1 MKLITAN
8 LGNGSDRQVRGDLLH
23 LMCLGDMI
31 CTQESLDRLDEI
43 DVACEYS
50 GWDWYKGEG
59 AGRTVVMW
67 DKHLPVHRQRTVVLN
82 GRTDTDNPPGP
93 RDTAGPDVVNA
104 KELVLVRVQGFGW
117 VGSAHLPASLWWP
130 PRMRLAKRDV
140 AAMVD
145 FVEPRFHVAI
155 GADWNTRPERPVLDP
170 LRKAGMVSTQDFK
183 RIGTRGAA
191 PIDAFMYKGLVCVDV
206 DTVETSGDHD
216 PVIADLRRKERL

>member
-1 MKLITAN
+1 MTTVAPRSASWRVAN
-8 LGNGSDRQVRGDLLH
+8 GAEMAASVLSPQDALVVISHSGSSLDLL
-23 LMCLGDMI
+23 DA
-31 CTQESLDRLDEI
+31 
-43 DVACEYS
+43 V
-50 GWDWYKGEG
+50 
-59 AGRTVVMW
+59 
-67 DKHLPVHRQRTVVLN
+67 
-82 GRTDTDNPPGP
+82 
-93 RDTAGPDVVNA
+93 
-104 KELVLVRVQGFGW
+104 
-117 VGSAHLPASLWWP
+117 
-130 PRMRLAKRDV
+130 RLAKQNV

-191 PIDAFMYKGLVCVDV
+191 PIDAFMHKGLVCVDV